1 MINRLKPTTQP
12 RVPAERG
19 TSEFSFSST
28 CRRPSQLQQSPAPSL
43 GGEDPLE
50 KEMVIHSTFLPW
62 EISWAEGPGRL
73 QSMGLQ
79 RLRHN

>member
-12 RVPAERG
+12 RVPAQRG
-19 TSEFSFSST
+19 TSELSFSST
-28 CRRPSQLQQSPAPSL
+28 CRLPSQLQQSPAPSL

-50 KEMVIHSTFLPW
+50 KEMVIHSSFLPW
-62 EISWAEGPGRL
+62 EISWTEGPGRL
-73 QSMGLQ
+73 QSVGLQ